1 MLARVAQEQK
11 EWAEAERCY
20 RESLAIEEQ
29 LGNATG
35 AAKTCNQLAIVASGA
50 GRPVEAEGWYRRA
63 IELKAQVEPRSSS
76 HATSLNN
83 LAFLLV
89 NEVQADHAPTTRLV
103 EAQRYAEQALAIR
116 ETLDESAE
124 IWNTLNILA
133 SIADLEGHAEEAR
146 DYRRRERK
154 TYAAFAGNRYHIDQ
168 QHGPLIAAIAAAA
181 LGDAHAREAVE
192 AELPQLEERGWK
204 IADPTRRIW
213 SGERDWHSLAEG
225 LDRQVALLILRVL
238 ETIEQPVEAQGK
250 TPEQI
255 IASLPA
261 SIREALEQGN
271 QVAFQQ
277 AFEAL
282 SPEEQQVVAEAMQ
295 YLQDQEEEEGDDED
309 EEPEIADVIQQFEPL
324 LQAIAIAAGDA
335 TRRVEILETLAELE
349 TDLEIENWEFRQVV
363 QHIWA
368 GERDVTTLT
377 AGLDEMDTV
386 LVQKVLEM
394 IAEAG
399 N

>member
-1 MLARVAQEQK
+1 M
-11 EWAEAERCY
+11 
-20 RESLAIEEQ
+20 
-29 LGNATG
+29 
-35 AAKTCNQLAIVASGA
+35 
-50 GRPVEAEGWYRRA
+50 
-63 IELKAQVEPRSSS
+63 
-76 HATSLNN
+76 
-83 LAFLLV
+83 
-89 NEVQADHAPTTRLV
+89 
-103 EAQRYAEQALAIR
+103 
-116 ETLDESAE
+116 
-124 IWNTLNILA
+124 
-133 SIADLEGHAEEAR
+133 
-146 DYRRRERK
+146 
-154 TYAAFAGNRYHIDQ
+154 
-168 QHGPLIAAIAAAA
+168 
-181 LGDAHAREAVE
+181 
-192 AELPQLEERGWK
+192 
-204 IADPTRRIW
+204 
-213 SGERDWHSLAEG
+213 AEG

-363 QHIWA
+363 QRIWV

-377 AGLDEMDTV
+377 AGLDEMGTA
-386 LVQKVLEM
+386 LVQRVLEM
-394 IAEAG
+394 IAGAG
-399 N
+399 K